1 MCRHAKPRPVF
12 HRPGFI
18 GRDIFMTSLGPN
30 VENNWVFC
38 LLVGLFLF
46 LSTDNFVG
54 VLALDDEVSLS
65 GVAFNVTQGTLW
77 ASLENSSS
85 EMAAPSGPARLLRA
99 RACGTAT
106 GCLGKR
112 VWCPL
117 GGAGPPR
124 ATPLWPRTG
133 SPSAGLV
140 GSLRTCPRGVPHRPL
155 LLRLLLLAH
164 RQGFRTR
171 RERNMPSR
179 SSSG

>member
-1 MCRHAKPRPVF
+1 
-12 HRPGFI
+12 
-18 GRDIFMTSLGPN
+18 MTSLGPN

-112 VWCPL
+112 VCVPSEAP
-117 GGAGPPR
+117 GPREPPR
-124 ATPLWPRTG
+124 CGRGQGLPPLASWAPCAPAPGESRIGPFSSGFCCSPVDRG
-133 SPSAGLV
+133 SGQEE
-140 GSLRTCPRGVPHRPL
+140 RG
-155 LLRLLLLAH
+155 
-164 RQGFRTR
+164 TR
-171 RERNMPSR
+171 RLDPLRADVLRGR
-179 SSSG
+179 S